1 MSGAPSDFRRLLRAY
16 PALLRVGLQEAIAY
30 RAEFLVWMLSM
41 TMPLVMLALMTA
53 VAREAPIGRFDSPTF
68 VAYYLVTL
76 VVRQMT
82 GAWVMWEIVREIREG
97 TLALRLLRPLHPLA
111 AHSAES
117 LAAIPL
123 RAVFSLPICLGA
135 LWFAGRDHVSHDPI
149 VITAFCVSLVG
160 SWILNFSISA
170 IVGTLALYL
179 ESSGAIWELWLGGF
193 MLFSG
198 YLVPLE
204 LFPPWFEHVARALP
218 FAYLQALP
226 VEMLTGL
233 RSRSDALIGL
243 MWQWVYAGGAVTFML
258 IFWRRAIKRFAAYGG

>member
-1 MSGAPSDFRRLLRAY
+1 MAGDLRRLVRAY
-16 PALLRVGLQEAIAY
+16 PALLRLGFQESIAY
-30 RAEFLVWMLSM
+30 RAEFIVWMLSM
-41 TMPLVMLALMTA
+41 TMPLVMLALMSA
-53 VAREAPIGRFDSPTF
+53 VSGDAPLGRFDSPTF
-68 VAYYLVTL
+68 TAYYLVTL
-76 VVRQMT
+76 IVRQMT

-97 TLALRLLRPLHPLA
+97 TLALRLLRPVHPLA

-123 RAVFSLPICLGA
+123 RAAFSLPITLLA
-135 LWFAGRDHVSHDPI
+135 LYFAGRDHVSHDPV
-149 VITAFCVSLVG
+149 VIAAFVVSLVG
-160 SWILNFSISA
+160 AWVLNFSVSA

-179 ESSGAIWELWLGGF
+179 ESSISIWEIWLGGF

-204 LFPPWFEHVARALP
+204 LFPKWIEQIARLMP

-233 RSRSDALIGL
+233 RSRADALHGL
-243 MWQWVYAGGAVTFML
+243 FWQWVYAASAVAVML
-258 IFWRRAIKRFAAYGG
+258 LFWRRATARFAAYGG